1 VESQLQLRKFQQNL
15 NTGQQDLEK
24 NQQDH
29 KSCQQEL
36 KRCQQELKSCRREFE
51 SSGADAQADIQKLES
66 EFEVKYRRDLKARE
80 HAFLHVQS
88 ERDKSTTKKWYQQN
102 TSLRRERD
110 IAKNALAEANDKLRR
125 RDQQP
130 QIDRDLIVHQTRN
143 EANEDAERRLK
154 ETRDTFDN
162 HPAVL
167 HQIRNPGA
175 DLIGAQAVEKI
186 KDDHRKEHA
195 SLISV
200 LRDSERREKKLRSK
214 IERFRAKDSRLIIE
228 NATLKGK
235 IARSQTKRDSLKSQ
249 VFHPQ
254 VMVLNTG
261 RGNTRPA
268 KSPKDGNM
276 LQSMV
281 GHPQARMGDLEEE
294 NANLKA
300 TKGMAEAELSEDDD
314 AGGQLQGELHQSTR
328 RDDKADLGDK
338 LSSLFNDNS
347 VHDEVPSN
355 EPGSLYD
362 DSVEVDSVDDE
373 LPDSVAELKQKKEVV
388 NESGA
393 NPTMP
398 STSASQSTEINHQGG
413 PRQQAQ
419 PLTLAQT
426 VAANK
431 LKMAEEAQQEQMKMA
446 QRPRLVPRLRR
457 K

>member
-1 VESQLQLRKFQQNL
+1 
-15 NTGQQDLEK
+15 
-24 NQQDH
+24 
-29 KSCQQEL
+29 
-36 KRCQQELKSCRREFE
+36 
-51 SSGADAQADIQKLES
+51 
-66 EFEVKYRRDLKARE
+66 
-80 HAFLHVQS
+80 
-88 ERDKSTTKKWYQQN
+88 
-102 TSLRRERD
+102 
-110 IAKNALAEANDKLRR
+110 
-125 RDQQP
+125 
-130 QIDRDLIVHQTRN
+130 
-143 EANEDAERRLK
+143 
-154 ETRDTFDN
+154 
-162 HPAVL
+162 
-167 HQIRNPGA
+167 
-175 DLIGAQAVEKI
+175 
-186 KDDHRKEHA
+186 
-195 SLISV
+195 
-200 LRDSERREKKLRSK
+200 
-214 IERFRAKDSRLIIE
+214 
-228 NATLKGK
+228 
-235 IARSQTKRDSLKSQ
+235 
-249 VFHPQ
+249 
-254 VMVLNTG
+254 
-261 RGNTRPA
+261 
-268 KSPKDGNM
+268 M